1 MSGMWNQVEKFDG
14 KRNLSVWQCVV
25 QDVLVQQ
32 GLIDALEGTKTEK
45 TTDEECKVMEWKA
58 VSTIRLCLSDE
69 VKYSVIMENSPK
81 KLLKSLKELYMAKL
95 LTNQWVLKCQLF
107 GLCMEEGTH

>member
-1 MSGMWNQVEKFDG
+1 M
-14 KRNLSVWQCVV
+14 WQCVV

-81 KLLKSLKELYMAKL
+81 KLLKSLKELYMEKL

>member
-1 MSGMWNQVEKFDG
+1 MWNQVENFDG
-14 KRNLSVWQCVV
+14 KGNFNVWQCRV
-25 QDVLVQQ
+25 QDALVQ

-81 KLLKSLKELYMAKL
+81 KLWKSL
-95 LTNQWVLKCQLF
+95 
-107 GLCMEEGTH
+107 EEM